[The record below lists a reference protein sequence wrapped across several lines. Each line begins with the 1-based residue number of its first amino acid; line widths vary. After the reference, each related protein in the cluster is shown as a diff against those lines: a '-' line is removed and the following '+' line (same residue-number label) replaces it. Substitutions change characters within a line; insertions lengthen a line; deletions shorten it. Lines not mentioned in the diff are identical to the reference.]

1 MGGDPDVS
9 APRVDAL
16 SGPGD
21 GARLLMTVLIAAW
34 IAAFA
39 YGFVAH
45 AMLPS
50 DPATDSPNVFL
61 GWQAVAGILAIAAF
75 GVSRQWPKGAAVRGL
90 GAFPLIVALLVALG
104 ALGVVFWAD
113 QG

>member
-1 MGGDPDVS
+1 M
-9 APRVDAL
+9 

-39 YGFVAH
+39 FGFFAHVA
-45 AMLPS
+45 LPS

-61 GWQAVAGILAIAAF
+61 GWQAVAGIIAIAVF
-75 GVSRQWPKGAAVRGL
+75 GVSRQWPKGAAVRRL
-90 GAFPLIVALLVALG
+90 GAFPLIVAVLVALG
-104 ALGVVFWAD
+104 TLGVVFWVD